1 MSEPN
6 WLSKEPIHAIHSLS
20 ISRFGGGDGL
30 RDEHAL
36 EISLNRPL
44 QHYSYADP
52 APSIFELASVYC
64 SGIVKSHPFIDGNKR
79 TGFMAAYTFLSINGY
94 RFEASEEEAAIQ
106 ILALADSRLSDEE
119 LTAWLQHN
127 CHIPKD

>member
-6 WLSKEPIHAIHSLS
+6 WLTKDSVHGIHSLS
-20 ISRFGGGDGL
+20 ISWFGGADGL

-36 EISLNRPL
+36 ETSLNRPL

-52 APSIFELASVYC
+52 EPSIYELAAVYC

-79 TGFMAAYTFLSINGY
+79 TGFMAAYSFLGINGY
-94 RFEASEEEAAIQ
+94 QLTASEEEAAVQ
-106 ILALADSRLSDEE
+106 ILALADSRLSDKE
-119 LTAWLQHN
+119 LTAWLEAN
-127 CHIPKD
+127 CAKKD